1 MASLTNSTFSKGMS
15 GIYVSETFRLQKETD
30 AFTKKLEHEKRQ
42 LMIVEDQIKQAMIE
56 IEEKKSKINE
66 IKPSK
71 EELRKRNATI
81 NNMQKSIRNEE
92 LRLNETNAKN
102 QDLKREIDVHRKE
115 IISTSKQLKRYNKKI
130 KKTIKKAKETN
141 SDYVKDRKKAEET
154 HDQILA
160 LKAKHEEEKERFEKE
175 IRNLQERLN
184 DKDHSEEAKETQVNE
199 PDEADKN
206 TKFSNP
212 IGILKMRLNKI
223 IATNK
228 EKKKLIDQYIRN
240 VKLIE
245 DAFEKIKNS
254 TGISSIDEIVTTFI
268 KAEEQNYSL
277 LNYVNRLGQET
288 DQLEETNKKIKQDIE
303 VFKKNQQ
310 LGEIE
315 KGQHID
321 SMKNEINEM
330 KENIRSANQEKDQ
343 FKNELITI
351 QHYVEKIVK
360 LFKKSKFIL
369 AVANKMSYE
378 DGTTFNDTN
387 VIQYLAELEEYISS
401 LITYAAF
408 KKEEPF
414 AAISAIPFEK
424 LNKKDFDK
432 SKLNVDAP
440 ANTQFEGNPEG
451 DNREDEG
458 GIVNSKELFNKFLY
472 LVNNNK
478 ISFVSRATVKQQQV

>member
-1 MASLTNSTFSKGMS
+1 MSMTNSTYTKGAS
-15 GIYVSETFRLQKETD
+15 GIYVPETFRLQKETD
-30 AFTKKLEHEKRQ
+30 SFTKKLEHEKRQ
-42 LMIVEDQIKQAMIE
+42 LMIVEDQIKQAMVE
-56 IEEKKSKINE
+56 IEEKKAKINA
-66 IKPSK
+66 IKPTK
-71 EELRKRNATI
+71 EELKKRTATI

-102 QDLKREIDVHRKE
+102 GDAKREIDVHRKE

-130 KKTIKKAKETN
+130 KKTIRKAKDTN
-141 SDYVKDRKKAEET
+141 SDYIKDRKKAEET

-160 LKAKHEEEKERFEKE
+160 LKAKHEEEKARFEKE

-199 PDEADKN
+199 TVVPDKN

-245 DAFEKIKNS
+245 DAFEKIKNT

-288 DQLEETNKKIKQDIE
+288 DQLEETNKKIKQEIE
-303 VFKKNQQ
+303 AFKKNQQ
-310 LGEIE
+310 LGEIDRE
-315 KGQHID
+315 
-321 SMKNEINEM
+321 NYLNEM
-330 KENIRSANQEKDQ
+330 KEEIDGMKDNISKANEEKDE
-343 FKNELITI
+343 FKSELKTI
-351 QHYVEKIVK
+351 QGYVEKMVV
-360 LFKKSKFIL
+360 LFKESKFLL

-424 LNKKDFDK
+424 LNKKDFEK

-440 ANTQFEGNPEG
+440 ANTQLEGNAEDG
-451 DNREDEG
+451 EKEDEG
-458 GIVNSKELFNKFLY
+458 GIVNSKDLFNKFLR
-472 LVNNNK
+472 LVNENK
-478 ISFVSRATVKQQQV
+478 INFVARAAVKQPQV